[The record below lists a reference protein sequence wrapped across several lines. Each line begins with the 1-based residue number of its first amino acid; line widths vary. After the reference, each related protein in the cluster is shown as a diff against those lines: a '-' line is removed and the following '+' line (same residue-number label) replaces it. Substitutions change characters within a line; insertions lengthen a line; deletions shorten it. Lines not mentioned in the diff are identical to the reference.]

1 MLLTLSVVWMME
13 DRVDAAS
20 GSWRGS
26 VTVRRKEVRVWIA
39 PRISIEETEQGSVE
53 LRWTWD

>member
-1 MLLTLSVVWMME
+1 VLWILFVDWMTE
-13 DRVDAAS
+13 ESVDADS
-20 GSWRGS
+20 GSWRGD
-26 VTVRRKEVRVWIA
+26 VTVRRKEVRVWSA

>member
-1 MLLTLSVVWMME
+1 VDWMTE
-13 DRVDAAS
+13 ESVDADS
-20 GSWRGS
+20 GSWRGD
-26 VTVRRKEVRVWIA
+26 VTVRRKEVRVWSA